1 MLVEVLL
8 SLQPVAANR
17 HSVIRSV
24 EDVCVFELTHLLQ
37 FLQYAGHLMIDVLGA
52 GQLTTDFVSN
62 GALVPVF
69 PYSADRDL
77 VAQARVTVVKRM
89 LGQPIER

>member
-8 SLQPVAANR
+8 SLQPVAANG
-17 HSVIRSV
+17 HSVIRSIK
-24 EDVCVFELTHLLQ
+24 DVGVFQFAHVLELFEHS
-37 FLQYAGHLMIDVLGA
+37 GHLKIDVLGA

-77 VAQARVTVVKRM
+77 VAQAGVTVVKGM
-89 LGQPIER
+89 LGQPVER